1 MNKLHMATV
10 QPSQKSPVKHGPRS
24 LESEQSLHVAVD
36 CRLMFYRRAG
46 IANYTRR
53 LVQALAA
60 LDDDGGV
67 PLRTTVLLDRRD
79 ADLGWLPAGVRVRRT
94 VTPAHH
100 PAEAWTLPLELAAL
114 DLRERIDVVHFPDF
128 IACRGRFRKVVTV
141 HDLYFLEHPQVM
153 TPAAKRYYGA
163 VAASV
168 RRADRVIA
176 VSQFTRSDVARL
188 LPECLPRTHVVLEA
202 ADEAHADGAFREF
215 RRTPIVDGREDSL
228 RTPDAPRTEAVP
240 PYALFVGTFEPRK
253 NLDTLLQALA
263 RTPED
268 VRLVV
273 VGEAGWGE
281 SEPAAIARALGVSE
295 RVRFVGRV
303 DDAALDRWY
312 RGARML
318 VHPRGARHMIDP
330 SALWAGATAVYGPE
344 EMACSYGEVVPVPAE
359 RVVASAD
366 GMTVE
371 FGGRPLAVADT
382 PGHARHHHCIWDEA
396 TRGWF
401 TGDTFGLSYRE
412 FDSPARRVDRAD
424 GHAGAVRARGAAG
437 LDRAAAGARPAV
449 HVPHALRARHGGAAP
464 GGGVAGAA
472 RPAREPGPRAAA
484 RPAAHAGAARGRAQ
498 GAPVEPG
505 DARMPDAARA
515 GAGPAGARRD
525 AQRAGHRGLARPR
538 RAPAL
543 NAAPARPPRHCN
555 LHRRLPP

>member
-10 QPSQKSPVKHGPRS
+10 QPSQKSPMKHGPRS

-79 ADLGWLPAGVRVRRT
+79 ADLGWLPAGVHVRRT

-114 DLRERIDVVHFPDF
+114 SLRERIDVVHFPDF

-153 TPAAKRYYGA
+153 TPAAKRYYGG

-168 RRADRVIA
+168 RRADCVIA

-202 ADEAHADGAFREF
+202 ADEAHTEGAFREL
-215 RRTPIVDGREDSL
+215 RRTPIAGGREDSP
-228 RTPDAPRTEAVP
+228 RTPDAPRIEAVP

-253 NLDTLLQALA
+253 NMDTLLQALA

-318 VHPRGARHMIDP
+318 VHPALSEGFGLIVLEAMQRGVPVVCSASGALPEVVGDAALLHAPRDADALASQMA
-330 SALWAGATAVYGPE
+330 ALWND
-344 EMACSYGEVVPVPAE
+344 PA
-359 RVVASAD
+359 
-366 GMTVE
+366 
-371 FGGRPLAVADT
+371 
-382 PGHARHHHCIWDEA
+382 ARAELSR
-396 TRGWF
+396 RG
-401 TGDTFGLSYRE
+401 
-412 FDSPARRVDRAD
+412 
-424 GHAGAVRARGAAG
+424 RARAAQFSW
-437 LDRAAAGARPAV
+437 
-449 HVPHALRARHGGAAP
+449 
-464 GGGVAGAA
+464 
-472 RPAREPGPRAAA
+472 RAAA
-484 RPAAHAGAARGRAQ
+484 RETRMVYRLAQ
-498 GAPVEPG
+498 TS
-505 DARMPDAARA
+505 
-515 GAGPAGARRD
+515 
-525 AQRAGHRGLARPR
+525 
-538 RAPAL
+538 
-543 NAAPARPPRHCN
+543 
-555 LHRRLPP
+555 

>member
-202 ADEAHADGAFREF
+202 ADEAHIEDAFREF
-215 RRTPIVDGREDSL
+215 RRTPLAGGRE
-228 RTPDAPRTEAVP
+228 PWAPRVEAQP

-253 NLDTLLQALA
+253 NLGALLQALA
-263 RTPED
+263 RTPSD
-268 VRLVV
+268 VRLTV
-273 VGEAGWGE
+273 VGEAGWGA
-281 SEPAAIARALGVSE
+281 SEPAAIARALGLQD
-295 RVRFVGRV
+295 RVHFAGRV
-303 DDAALDRWY
+303 DDDALDGLY

-318 VHPRGARHMIDP
+318 VHPALSEGFGLIVLEAMQRGVPVVCSASGALPEVVGDAALLHAPRDADALASQMA
-330 SALWAGATAVYGPE
+330 ALWNDP
-344 EMACSYGEVVPVPAE
+344 
-359 RVVASAD
+359 
-366 GMTVE
+366 
-371 FGGRPLAVADT
+371 
-382 PGHARHHHCIWDEA
+382 
-396 TRGWF
+396 
-401 TGDTFGLSYRE
+401 
-412 FDSPARRVDRAD
+412 
-424 GHAGAVRARGAAG
+424 
-437 LDRAAAGARPAV
+437 
-449 HVPHALRARHGGAAP
+449 
-464 GGGVAGAA
+464 AA
-472 RPAREPGPRAAA
+472 RAELSR
-484 RPAAHAGAARGRAQ
+484 RGRARAAQ
-498 GAPVEPG
+498 FSWRTAAQET
-505 DARMPDAARA
+505 RMVYRL
-515 GAGPAGARRD
+515 
-525 AQRAGHRGLARPR
+525 AQTS
-538 RAPAL
+538 
-543 NAAPARPPRHCN
+543 
-555 LHRRLPP
+555 